1 MTKFRA
7 VLRNG
12 HGQRA
17 YIDTKA
23 SCQEEEIV
31 RREENAEIFASYSD
45 AMNAVI
51 NTDTRGWAISEIEVV

>member
-17 YIDTKA
+17 YINTTANHQDD
-23 SCQEEEIV
+23 EIV
-31 RREENAEIFASYSD
+31 RREENAELFTSYSD
-45 AMNAVI
+45 AMNAII
-51 NTDTRGWAISEIEVV
+51 NTDTRGWAISEIEAV